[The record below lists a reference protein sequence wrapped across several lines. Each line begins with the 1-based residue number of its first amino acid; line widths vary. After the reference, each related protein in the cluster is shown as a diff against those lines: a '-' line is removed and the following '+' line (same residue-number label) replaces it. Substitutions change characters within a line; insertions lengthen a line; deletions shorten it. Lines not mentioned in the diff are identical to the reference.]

1 MGCEKTTVSCPHPAT
16 HMPCVLVQVIYSFLI
31 CTADACYM
39 GSLSISPVIN
49 IKFIHISWSISVIFH
64 QDKFIWKNFPT
75 YVLGAGKN
83 ICMSNN
89 DYSSI
94 KKLSEWPE
102 QSSCR
107 ESKKHS
113 YVWLACGTKADTILA
128 KSPRP
133 LPCPFLTINLLSIFD
148 PCPGSWSKTP
158 DNFGVFFFF
167 HRCQDY

>member
-1 MGCEKTTVSCPHPAT
+1 M
-16 HMPCVLVQVIYSFLI
+16 
-31 CTADACYM
+31 
-39 GSLSISPVIN
+39 
-49 IKFIHISWSISVIFH
+49 
-64 QDKFIWKNFPT
+64 
-75 YVLGAGKN
+75 LGAGKN

-102 QSSCR
+102 QSSFR
-107 ESKKHS
+107 ERKKHS

-128 KSPRP
+128 KSPRT

-158 DNFGVFFFF
+158 DNFGAFFSFIGVKTIKAVGKDILKKLQKSISKNGHKGLSF
-167 HRCQDY
+167 CTSALLQREEGIEIGISHNWSMIQSICLFSQTSLKIY